1 MIHIYKTIDGK
12 LRQVDEAEPGC
23 WISVYEPTQDE
34 IRILTE
40 DYGLDTGFVRS
51 CLDEEESSRIEREEN
66 QTLIIVDTAVAE
78 KLEKSDTYQFYTV
91 PLGIINTSGCVFTI
105 SLRRNQ
111 VLGAMADGKI
121 SNIQTQLRTRFILQV
136 LMQIS
141 AGFVFYLKQ
150 IDKISYSMEQ
160 ELSGAMKNQ
169 EIVQLMGLEKS
180 LVYFTTSLKANLVTI
195 EKIQRG
201 RVLKLYPED
210 EDLMDDVGIE
220 FRQAVEMA
228 TIYSGVISAMMDAFS
243 YVIANNQNAVMW
255 RLTII
260 TVIIEIP
267 NIIFAFYG
275 INMETGTLPFD
286 GSWVYS
292 IIITLIL
299 TSIVAYF
306 LLRKK
311 KF

>member
-1 MIHIYKTIDGK
+1 MIHIYKTING
-12 LRQVDEAEPGC
+12 RITPVDQAEPGC
-23 WISVYEPTQDE
+23 WISVYEPTQEE
-34 IRILTE
+34 IGRMTE
-40 DYGLDTGFVRS
+40 EFGLDTGFVRS
-51 CLDEEESSRIEREEN
+51 CLDEEESSRIEREGS
-66 QTLIIVDTAVAE
+66 QTLVIVDTAVAE
-78 KLEKSDTYQFYTV
+78 KLEKSETYHFYTV
-91 PLGIINTSGCVFTI
+91 PLGIINTSDMVFTI

-111 VLGAMADGKI
+111 VLAAMADGKI
-121 SNIQTQLRTRFILQV
+121 SNIQTEFRTRFILQV

-201 RVLKLYPED
+201 RALKLYPED

-243 YVIANNQNAVMW
+243 YVIANNQNSVMW

-267 NIIFAFYG
+267 NIVFAFYG
-275 INMETGTLPFD
+275 INTDTLPFKS
-286 GSWVYS
+286 SWVYS

-299 TSIVAYF
+299 TSIVAF
-306 LLRKK
+306 ILLRKK

>member
-1 MIHIYKTIDGK
+1 MMHIYKTIDGK
-12 LRQVDEAEPGC
+12 LCQLEKAEAGC
-23 WISVYEPTQDE
+23 WISCYEPTQDE
-34 IRILTE
+34 IQILTDE
-40 DYGLDTGFVRS
+40 FGLDTGFVRS
-51 CLDEEESSRIEREEN
+51 CLDEEESSRIEREDG

-78 KLEKSDTYQFYTV
+78 KIEKSDTFQFYTV
-91 PLGIINTSGCVFTI
+91 PLGIINKSDCVFTI

-121 SNIQTQLRTRFILQV
+121 SNIQTQFRTRFILQI

-201 RVLKLYPED
+201 RALKLYPED

-243 YVIANNQNAVMW
+243 YVIANNQNSVMW

-275 INMETGTLPFD
+275 INTDTLPFKS
-286 GSWVYS
+286 SWIYAVL
-292 IIITLIL
+292 ITAVL
-299 TSIVAYF
+299 TTITAYI
-306 LLRKK
+306 LLRRR

>member
-1 MIHIYKTIDGK
+1 MMHIYKTIDGK
-12 LRQVDEAEPGC
+12 LCQLEKAEPGC
-23 WISVYEPTQDE
+23 WISCYEPTQDE
-34 IRILTE
+34 IQILTDE
-40 DYGLDTGFVRS
+40 FGLDTGFVRS
-51 CLDEEESSRIEREEN
+51 CLDEEESSRIEREDG

-78 KLEKSDTYQFYTV
+78 KIEKSDTFQFYTV
-91 PLGIINTSGCVFTI
+91 PLGIINKSDCVFTI

-121 SNIQTQLRTRFILQV
+121 SNIQTQFRTRFILQI

-201 RVLKLYPED
+201 RALKLYPED

-243 YVIANNQNAVMW
+243 YVIANNQNSVMW

-275 INMETGTLPFD
+275 INTDTLPFKS
-286 GSWVYS
+286 SWIYAVL
-292 IIITLIL
+292 ITAVL
-299 TSIVAYF
+299 TAITAYI
-306 LLRKK
+306 LLRRR

>member
-1 MIHIYKTIDGK
+1 MIHIYKTING
-12 LRQVDEAEPGC
+12 RITPVGQAESGC
-23 WISVYEPTQDE
+23 WISVYEPTQEE
-34 IRILTE
+34 ICTLTE
-40 DYGLDTGFVRS
+40 EFGLDTGFVRS
-51 CLDEEESSRIEREEN
+51 CLDEEESSRIEREGS

-78 KLEKSDTYQFYTV
+78 KLEKSETYQFYTV
-91 PLGIINTSGCVFTI
+91 PLGIINTADMVFTI

-111 VLGAMADGKI
+111 VLAAMADGKI
-121 SNIQTQLRTRFILQV
+121 SNIQTEFRTRFILQV

-201 RVLKLYPED
+201 RALKLYPED

-275 INMETGTLPFD
+275 INTDTLPFKS
-286 GSWVYS
+286 SWVYS

-299 TSIVAYF
+299 TVIVAF
-306 LLRKK
+306 ILLRKK

>member
-1 MIHIYKTIDGK
+1 MMHIYKTIDGK
-12 LRQVDEAEPGC
+12 LCQLEKAEPGC
-23 WISVYEPTQDE
+23 WISCYEPTQDE
-34 IRILTE
+34 IQILTDE
-40 DYGLDTGFVRS
+40 FGLDTGFVRS
-51 CLDEEESSRIEREEN
+51 CLDEEESSRIEREDG

-78 KLEKSDTYQFYTV
+78 KIEKSDTFQFYTV
-91 PLGIINTSGCVFTI
+91 PLGIINKSDCVFTI

-121 SNIQTQLRTRFILQV
+121 SNIQTQFRTRFILQI

-201 RVLKLYPED
+201 RALKLYPED

-243 YVIANNQNAVMW
+243 YVIANNQNSVMW

-267 NIIFAFYG
+267 NIMFAFYG
-275 INMETGTLPFD
+275 INTDTLPFKS
-286 GSWVYS
+286 SWVYAVL
-292 IIITLIL
+292 ITAVL
-299 TSIVAYF
+299 TTITAYI
-306 LLRKK
+306 LLRRR

>member
-12 LRQVDEAEPGC
+12 LRQIEQAEAGC
-23 WISVYEPTQDE
+23 WISVYEPTQEE
-34 IRILTE
+34 IHLLT
-40 DYGLDTGFVRS
+40 DTFGLDTGFVRS
-51 CLDEEESSRIEREEN
+51 CLDEEESSRIEREDG

-78 KLEKSDTYQFYTV
+78 KSEKTDTYQFYTV
-91 PLGIINTSGCVFTI
+91 PLGIINTADCVFTI

-121 SNIQTQLRTRFILQV
+121 SNIQTQFRTRFILQI

-141 AGFVFYLKQ
+141 AGFVYYLKQ

-201 RVLKLYPED
+201 RALKLYPDD
-210 EDLMDDVGIE
+210 EDLVDDVGIE

-243 YVIANNQNAVMW
+243 YVIANNQNSVMW

-267 NIIFAFYG
+267 HIIFAFYG

-299 TSIVAYF
+299 TSIVAF
-306 LLRKK
+306 VLLRKR

>member
-1 MIHIYKTIDGK
+1 MMHFYKSENGI
-12 LRQVDEAEPGC
+12 LRQTEQPDPGC
-23 WISVYEPTQDE
+23 WVSVYEPTQEE
-34 IRILTE
+34 IERLTGE
-40 DYGLDTGFVRS
+40 FGLDTGFVRS
-51 CLDEEESSRIEREEN
+51 CLDEEESSRIEREDN

-78 KLEKSDTYQFYTV
+78 KQEKSDTYQFYTV
-91 PLGIINTSGCVFTI
+91 PLGIINTSDRVFTI
-105 SLRRNQ
+105 SLRRNH
-111 VLGAMADGKI
+111 VLAAMADGKI
-121 SNIQTQLRTRFILQV
+121 PNVQTQLRTRFILQI
-136 LMQIS
+136 LMRIS

-160 ELSGAMKNQ
+160 QLSGAMKNQ

-228 TIYSGVISAMMDAFS
+228 TVYSGVISAMMDAFS
-243 YVIANNQNAVMW
+243 YVIANNQNSVMW

-275 INMETGTLPFD
+275 INTDTLPFKS
-286 GSWVYS
+286 SWVYAVL
-292 IIITLIL
+292 ITAIL
-299 TSIVAYF
+299 TTITAYI
-306 LLRKK
+306 LLRKR

>member
-1 MIHIYKTIDGK
+1 MINIYKTVNGS
-12 LRQVDEAEPGC
+12 LRQLEEPEAGC
-23 WISVYEPTQDE
+23 WISVYEPTQE
-34 IRILTE
+34 EFHRLTE
-40 DYGLDTGFVRS
+40 EYGLDAGFVRS
-51 CLDEEESSRIEREEN
+51 CLDEEESSRVEREDS

-78 KLEKSDTYQFYTV
+78 QRSESDVHQYYTV
-91 PLGIINTSGCVFTI
+91 PLGIINTSGYVVTI

-111 VLGAMADGKI
+111 VLAAIAENKPA
-121 SNIQTQLRTRFILQV
+121 NIDTTFRTRFILQI
-136 LMQIS
+136 LMRIS
-141 AGFVFYLKQ
+141 AGFVAYLKQ

-160 ELSGAMKNQ
+160 KLRGAMKNS

-201 RVLKLYPED
+201 RVVKLYPED

-228 TIYSGVISAMMDAFS
+228 SIYSGILSAMMDAFS
-243 YVIANNQNAVMW
+243 YVIANNQNSAMW

-267 NIIFAFYG
+267 NIIYGFYG
-275 INMETGTLPFD
+275 INTDTLPLRW
-286 GSWVYS
+286 SWLFPLAISVIATALVTAMLWRY
-292 IIITLIL
+292 
-299 TSIVAYF
+299 
-306 LLRKK
+306 RK
-311 KF
+311 F

>member
-1 MIHIYKTIDGK
+1 MMHIYKTIDGK
-12 LRQVDEAEPGC
+12 LCQLEKAEPGC
-23 WISVYEPTQDE
+23 WISCYEPTQDE
-34 IRILTE
+34 IQILTDE
-40 DYGLDTGFVRS
+40 FGLDTGFVRS
-51 CLDEEESSRIEREEN
+51 CLDEEESSRIEREDG

-78 KLEKSDTYQFYTV
+78 KIEKSDTFQFYTV
-91 PLGIINTSGCVFTI
+91 PLGIINKSDCVFTI

-121 SNIQTQLRTRFILQV
+121 STIQTQFRTRFILQI

-201 RVLKLYPED
+201 RALKLYPED

-243 YVIANNQNAVMW
+243 YVIANNQNSVMW

-275 INMETGTLPFD
+275 INTDTLPFKS
-286 GSWVYS
+286 SWIYAVL
-292 IIITLIL
+292 ITAVL
-299 TSIVAYF
+299 TTITAYI
-306 LLRKK
+306 LLRRR

>member
-1 MIHIYKTIDGK
+1 MIHIYKTIDG
-12 LRQVDEAEPGC
+12 RITQIDQPERGC
-23 WISVYEPTQDE
+23 WVSVYEPTHE
-34 IRILTE
+34 ELRLLTE
-40 DYGLDTGFVRS
+40 DCGLDTGFVRS
-51 CLDEEESSRIEREEN
+51 CLDEEESSRIEREGD

-78 KLEKSDTYQFYTV
+78 KLEKSETYQFYTV
-91 PLGIINTSGCVFTI
+91 PLGIINTSGIVFTI

-111 VLGAMADGKI
+111 VLAAMADGKI
-121 SNIQTQLRTRFILQV
+121 SNIQTDFRTRFILQV

-201 RVLKLYPED
+201 RALKLYPED

-243 YVIANNQNAVMW
+243 YVIANNQNSVMW

-267 NIIFAFYG
+267 NIVFAFYG
-275 INMETGTLPFD
+275 INTDTLPFKS
-286 GSWVYS
+286 SWIYS

-299 TSIVAYF
+299 TSIVAFF

>member
-1 MIHIYKTIDGK
+1 MMHIYKTIDGK
-12 LRQVDEAEPGC
+12 LCQLEKAEPGC
-23 WISVYEPTQDE
+23 WISCYEPTQDE
-34 IRILTE
+34 IQILTDE
-40 DYGLDTGFVRS
+40 FGLDTGFVRS
-51 CLDEEESSRIEREEN
+51 CLDEEESSRIEREDG

-78 KLEKSDTYQFYTV
+78 KIEKSDTFQFYTV
-91 PLGIINTSGCVFTI
+91 PLGIINKSDCVFTI

-121 SNIQTQLRTRFILQV
+121 SNIQTQFRTRFILQI

-150 IDKISYSMEQ
+150 IDKISYSMEP

-201 RVLKLYPED
+201 RALKLYPED

-243 YVIANNQNAVMW
+243 YVIANNQNSVMW

-275 INMETGTLPFD
+275 INTDTLPFKS
-286 GSWVYS
+286 SWVYAVL
-292 IIITLIL
+292 ITAVL
-299 TSIVAYF
+299 TTITAYI
-306 LLRKK
+306 LLRRR